1 MGEMG
6 GSPIQVNSRGVG
18 SRRGGR
24 GKVDVPWK
32 RVGCWS
38 MKWGGAAPLPLSA
51 VDKLTA
57 VSDDQTMAKNG
68 LARIVISRGLASG
81 CYLVNTEH
89 RILWKRLVR
98 MPPTTIV

>member
-1 MGEMG
+1 
-6 GSPIQVNSRGVG
+6 
-18 SRRGGR
+18 
-24 GKVDVPWK
+24 
-32 RVGCWS
+32 

-68 LARIVISRGLASG
+68 LARIVISRGLTSG

-89 RILWKRLVR
+89 SILWKRPVR
-98 MPPTTIV
+98 MPTTTLTLSSVNVRLSYCFRALVVLSLLF